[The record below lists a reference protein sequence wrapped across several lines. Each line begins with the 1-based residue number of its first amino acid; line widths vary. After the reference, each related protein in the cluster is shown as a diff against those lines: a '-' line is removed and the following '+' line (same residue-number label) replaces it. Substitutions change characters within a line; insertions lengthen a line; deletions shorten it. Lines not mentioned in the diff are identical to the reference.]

1 MKRIR
6 QIIFVGMLGMLVGVL
21 SCSDKNKA
29 EAKQPEAPKL
39 ESKPAAIAQPSAKP
53 VTTVSPAEAANPG
66 EAVAGATRRLNDTP
80 NYSWATSTVEAD
92 GSASKLGTI
101 QGKAEK
107 GGVTWL
113 SFVVSGLPVSVCKKG
128 DKGAAN
134 ALAGWQTFDELAQM
148 GGTAAAVVRYLRSY
162 QAPAGET
169 AMLAGK
175 VKELKAADGAIAGE
189 LKDDAVQELLLMGSR
204 QREGQEPP
212 KTTDAKGAIKFW
224 IQNGALTKVEIK
236 VSGKITAGDK
246 ESVINRTTTVEIKD
260 VGTTKI
266 EVPDE
271 AKAKL
276 T

>member
-1 MKRIR
+1 MKRLR
-6 QIIFVGMLGMLVGVL
+6 QIVFFGMLGMLVSVL
-21 SCSDKNKA
+21 SCSNKKKTEASQLA
-29 EAKQPEAPKL
+29 EASAPE
-39 ESKPAAIAQPSAKP
+39 EAI
-53 VTTVSPAEAANPG
+53 SPTEATNPG
-66 EAVAGATRRLNDTP
+66 EAVSGATQRLVNKP

-92 GSASKLGTI
+92 GSAGKLGTI

-107 GGVTWL
+107 DGVTWL

-134 ALAGWQTFDELAQM
+134 ALAGWQTFDEIAQM
-148 GGTAAAVVRYLRSY
+148 GGTAAQVVRYLRSY
-162 QAPAGET
+162 QAPAAET

-189 LKDDAVQELLLMGSR
+189 LKDDAVQELLLVGTR
-204 QREGQEPP
+204 QREGQTPP
-212 KTTDAKGAIKFW
+212 KTSDAKGAIKFW
-224 IQNGALTKVEIK
+224 IKNGALTKVEIK
-236 VSGKITAGDK
+236 VSGKVTTGDK
-246 ESVINRTTTVEIKD
+246 ESAIDRTTTVEIKD
-260 VGTTKI
+260 VGKTKI